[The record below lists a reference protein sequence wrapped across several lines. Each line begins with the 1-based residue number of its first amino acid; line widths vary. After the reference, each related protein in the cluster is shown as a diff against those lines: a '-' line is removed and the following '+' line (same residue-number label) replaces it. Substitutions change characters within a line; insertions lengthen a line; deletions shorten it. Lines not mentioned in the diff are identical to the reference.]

1 MMNTLTTKENGLLK
15 DLAGQEKLCIDKYN
29 RYSAEAKS
37 PVLKSLFE
45 AMAKTEQEHLKTV
58 NEIIDG
64 RTPSMPATIGNSNN
78 QNTRAYS
85 YSSEDDKKAD
95 AFLCTDMLTTEKHAS
110 SLYDTSVFEFTMP
123 ENRRI
128 LNHIQ
133 AEEQQHGEQ
142 IYAYMKNNNMYN

>member
-1 MMNTLTTKENGLLK
+1 MNTLSTKENGLLN

-29 RYSAEAKS
+29 KYSAEAKS

-45 AMAKTEQEHLKTV
+45 TMAKTEQEHLKTV
-58 NEIIDG
+58 NDMLSG
-64 RTPSMPATIGNSNN
+64 NTPSMPTTIGNSNN
-78 QNTRAYS
+78 QNTQAFS
-85 YSSEDDKKAD
+85 YANDDDKKQD
-95 AFLCTDMLTTEKHAS
+95 AFFCTDMLTTEKHAS
-110 SLYDTSVFEFTMP
+110 SLYDTSVFEFTVP
-123 ENRRI
+123 EHRRI

>member
-1 MMNTLTTKENGLLK
+1 MNTLSTKENGLLK

-45 AMAKTEQEHLKTV
+45 TMAKTEQEHLKTV
-58 NEIIDG
+58 NEMMNG
-64 RTPSMPATIGNSNN
+64 GTPSMPATIGNSNN
-78 QNTRAYS
+78 RNTEAFS
-85 YSSEDDKKAD
+85 YGSEDERNQD

-110 SLYDTSVFEFTMP
+110 SLYDTSVFEFATP
-123 ENRRI
+123 EHRRI